1 MATSNPFD
9 ELSVFLPPLVVQ
21 VFIALMIIAFSR
33 GSARRQAASGQHFFN

>member
-21 VFIALMIIAFSR
+21 VFIVLMIIAVVVERS
-33 GSARRQAASGQHFFN
+33 SAGCIRAAL